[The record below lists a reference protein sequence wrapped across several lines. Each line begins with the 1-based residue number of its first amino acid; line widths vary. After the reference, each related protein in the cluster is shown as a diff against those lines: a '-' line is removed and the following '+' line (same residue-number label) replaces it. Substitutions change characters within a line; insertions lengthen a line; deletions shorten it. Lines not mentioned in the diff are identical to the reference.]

1 MEEIFLKPIETLTQ
15 VDKIEKTLQD
25 YLEKSNLQPG
35 DSLPKETELAKSLG
49 VSRTAIREA
58 LSRFRT
64 LGIIE
69 SRKNRGMIIV
79 SPSLF
84 VNMEKI
90 MTPKLLTEKTLK
102 DIFELRL
109 ILEIGISE
117 ILFKRKTPESIKE
130 LEAIVNKEEHSAN
143 MAEFVKYEVDF
154 HSTLYKISGND
165 TLLQFQKMLIP
176 LFNHVYREY
185 HLGPAVPPKNEGITH
200 RDLLNTLKKGTPDTF
215 RKKMISHL
223 SSYLNAIH

>member
-1 MEEIFLKPIETLTQ
+1 MEEILLKPIETLTQ

-35 DSLPKETELAKSLG
+35 DPLPKETELAKSLG

-58 LSRFRT
+58 LSRFKT

-69 SRKNRGMIIV
+69 SRKNRGMVIS

-90 MTPKLLTEKTLK
+90 LMPKLLTEKTLK

-117 ILFKRKTPESIKE
+117 ILFKRKTSESIKE
-130 LEAIVNKEEHSAN
+130 LEAIVDKEEHTVN

-154 HSTLYKISGND
+154 HSTLYKISGNE
-165 TLLQFQKMLIP
+165 TLLEFQKMLIP
-176 LFNHVYREY
+176 IFNHVHKEF
-185 HLGPAVPPKNEGITH
+185 HLGPAVPKKEGVTH
-200 RDLLNTLKKGTPDTF
+200 RDLLNTLRKGTPDSF

-223 SSYLNAIH
+223 SSYLKALD